1 MIMLDLFDTQGA
13 PTVFV
18 FKGEGNSTDL
28 FQVGSNVA
36 DWHSH
41 RRGQLTYVETGLLH
55 VRTTHGSW
63 LMPPNRAVWIPPEE
77 RHWGSMSGV
86 LVGWNVLIETRACR
100 TLPSRPQVVG
110 ASKLLRA
117 LIERAGAWG
126 SEEHRS
132 PERLRLTSV
141 LIDEIRSAQNE
152 PLHLPMPSDR
162 RILAIARSVLAQPS
176 VNRTLVEWAA
186 SEAISPRTARR
197 LFLRET
203 GLTFARWEQ
212 QARLLHAVH
221 MLVSCK
227 PVAEI
232 ADALGYATPSSFI
245 AMFKRAFRETPGRY
259 LESIRSSKP
268 KPPTSSGSI

>member
-1 MIMLDLFDTQGA
+1 MLDVFDTKGV
-13 PTVFV
+13 PTVVV
-18 FKGEGNSTDL
+18 FKGKGDSGDV
-28 FQVGSNVA
+28 FQVGSNVT

-55 VRTTHGSW
+55 VRTAHGSW
-63 LMPPNRAVWIPPEE
+63 LMPPNRALWIPPGE

-86 LVGWNVLIETRACR
+86 LVGWNMLIETRACR
-100 TLPSRPQVVG
+100 MLPSRPQVIEAG
-110 ASKLLRA
+110 KLLCA
-117 LIERAGAWG
+117 LIERAGTWG
-126 SEEHRS
+126 SDEHRL
-132 PERLRLTSV
+132 PERRRLTSV

-162 RILAIARSVLAQPS
+162 RILAIARSVMAQPS
-176 VNRTLVEWAA
+176 VNRTLVERAA

-212 QARLLHAVH
+212 QAHLLHAVQ
-221 MLVSCK
+221 MLVSSK

-232 ADALGYATPSSFI
+232 ADVLGYSTPSSFI
-245 AMFKRAFRETPGRY
+245 AMFKRAFGVTPGHY
-259 LESIRSSKP
+259 LESIRP
-268 KPPTSSGSI
+268 A